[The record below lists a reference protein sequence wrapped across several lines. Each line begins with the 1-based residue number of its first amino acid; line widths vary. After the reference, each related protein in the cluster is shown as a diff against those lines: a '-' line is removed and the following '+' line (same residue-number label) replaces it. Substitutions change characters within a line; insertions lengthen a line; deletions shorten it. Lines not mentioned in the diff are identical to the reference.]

1 MFEILKILRD
11 LNLKRAI
18 DWHVE
23 EDTEAGTGAS
33 SGTSSGCHEIVVR
46 IPIDDD
52 DLRMVHD
59 MRALFVPAEPG

>member
-11 LNLKRAI
+11 LNLMRAI

-23 EDTEAGTGAS
+23 ENAGDSTGR
-33 SGTSSGCHEIVVR
+33 HEIVVR

-59 MRALFVPAEPG
+59 MRALFAPAEPA

>member
-18 DWHVE
+18 EWHVE
-23 EDTEAGTGAS
+23 EDTEASTGAS
-33 SGTSSGCHEIVVR
+33 SGRHEIVVR

-59 MRALFVPAEPG
+59 MRALFAPAEPG

>member
-11 LNLKRAI
+11 LNCMRAI

-23 EDTEAGTGAS
+23 EHTEDITGDITGES
-33 SGTSSGCHEIVVR
+33 TGRHEIVVR

-59 MRALFVPAEPG
+59 MRALFAPAEPA

>member
-11 LNLKRAI
+11 LNLQRAI
-18 DWHVE
+18 DWHVG
-23 EDTEAGTGAS
+23 EDTEASTAASSGAS
-33 SGTSSGCHEIVVR
+33 SGCDEIVVR

-59 MRALFVPAEPG
+59 MRALFAPAEPG

>member
-23 EDTEAGTGAS
+23 EDTEANSGA
-33 SGTSSGCHEIVVR
+33 SSGCHEIVVR

-59 MRALFVPAEPG
+59 MRALFAPAEPG